1 MGGALL
7 LCYDILVVLR
17 KVIPHCKWVVA
28 AEDIFF
34 WIFAGFTLFAG
45 IYRGNEGKLRNF
57 LFLGSALGFCLCRVT
72 LSPVF
77 VSVFIKILEFPVF
90 LMKKTFCLCRVTLS
104 PVFVSVFIKILEF
117 PVFLM
122 KKTVKRLLFPVKR
135 CKIFLKNNTL
145 SKRLEQIEKKQEK
158 KKSKK
163 NRI

>member
-1 MGGALL
+1 MSTYINREVLLFFQAACVGGALL

-17 KVIPHCKWVVA
+17 KVIPHCRWVVA

-45 IYRGNEGKLRNF
+45 IYRGNEGKLRSF
-57 LFLGSALGFCLCRVT
+57 LFLGSALG
-72 LSPVF
+72 
-77 VSVFIKILEFPVF
+77 
-90 LMKKTFCLCRVTLS
+90 FCLCRVTLS